1 MIIKQL
7 LSATDNNARKY
18 SDYFIKKLY
27 FCQRFMNMEDI
38 NKPNTA
44 PQKASTPSADA
55 SKPRRP
61 RRQRMRLPFDNRKK
75 DAGEWAYDHRLGLS
89 VMVIAYLILGIAFF
103 ASKIV
108 IGSKP
113 HMQGIYV
120 DLQTLAE
127 LEAEKER
134 LQREIEM
141 KQASQLDWSAVR
153 NQISN
158 DAVSN
163 ENLKDDRGTN
173 TSAINESAKSIAEG
187 MAANRAAYEA
197 GLAEA
202 QSILEADR
210 SGDKSNEKK
219 GQDVKL
225 KGAVTVRFKFENPV
239 RTKRELVVPAYR
251 CEAGGQVIVSV
262 TLNQGGEVISA
273 KVLEGGDEMMREEAL
288 AAARASIF
296 NIDPS
301 APARHTGTITYTFV
315 PQ

>member
-1 MIIKQL
+1 MGI
-7 LSATDNNARKY
+7 R
-18 SDYFIKKLY
+18 
-27 FCQRFMNMEDI
+27 
-38 NKPNTA
+38 
-44 PQKASTPSADA
+44 PS
-55 SKPRRP
+55 
-61 RRQRMRLPFDNRKK
+61 
-75 DAGEWAYDHRLGLS
+75 
-89 VMVIAYLILGIAFF
+89 IAYLLMGIVFF

-153 NQISN
+153 NKISN
-158 DAVSN
+158 DAVLN

-202 QSILEADR
+202 QSILDADR
-210 SGDKSNEKK
+210 GNN
-219 GQDVKL
+219 GQDQERKDVHL

-239 RTKRELVVPAYR
+239 RTKRDLVIPAYR
-251 CEAGGQVIVSV
+251 CETGGQVIVSV
-262 TLNQGGEVISA
+262 TLNQGGEVIAA
-273 KVLEGGDEMMREEAL
+273 KVLEGGDEIMREEAL
-288 AAARASIF
+288 AAARASLF
-296 NIDPS
+296 NIDSS